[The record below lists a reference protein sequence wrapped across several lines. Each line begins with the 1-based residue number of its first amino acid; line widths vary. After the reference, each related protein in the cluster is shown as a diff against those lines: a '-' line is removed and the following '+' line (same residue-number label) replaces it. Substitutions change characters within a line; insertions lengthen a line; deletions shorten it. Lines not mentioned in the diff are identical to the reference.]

1 MSVRTVQM
9 VSWFVACEPGEPAA
23 MTTVPKRPTPPARA
37 VALLPRLLGSCLGVV
52 ERVENTQA
60 LDRVVTPVQKA
71 VRGLPLGPL
80 RDVLHGRQLG
90 HPLHPVLVQVP
101 MGAWLSS
108 AVLDFVPGAE
118 RAARVL
124 IGVGTLTAF
133 PAALAGWT
141 DWAEQH
147 KQQMRTGLVHAT
159 ANAGAVALFG
169 GSFIVRGRRP
179 KLGRALGLGG
189 LACAGFGGFIGGHLA
204 YRQAAGANKT
214 EPVAH
219 LVEPGWHRLGPV
231 DGLKPGIPE
240 RRMLGEVPVL
250 VVRGED
256 GGVDVLADRCSHLS
270 GPLSEGDIADG
281 CVVCP
286 WHGSVFRLSDG
297 APVSGP
303 ATAPQPC
310 FETRTE
316 PDGAL
321 AVRLPGAG

>member
-1 MSVRTVQM
+1 
-9 VSWFVACEPGEPAA
+9 
-23 MTTVPKRPTPPARA
+23 MTTVTRSQTPAARGA
-37 VALLPRLLGSCLGVV
+37 AFLSRLLRSCPSVL
-52 ERVENTQA
+52 ERVENSEA
-60 LDRVVTPVQKA
+60 LDRVVTPVQRA
-71 VRGLPLGPL
+71 VRSLPLGPL

-90 HPLHPVLVQVP
+90 HPLHPLLVQVP

-108 AVLDFVPGAE
+108 AVVDFVPGAG
-118 RAARVL
+118 RPARVL
-124 IGVGTLTAF
+124 VGLGTVSAL

-147 KQQMRTGLVHAT
+147 EQQMRTGLVHAA
-159 ANAGAVALFG
+159 ANAGAVVLFG
-169 GSFIVRGRRP
+169 ASFAVRGHRP
-179 KLGRALGLGG
+179 RAGRALGFGG
-189 LACAGFGGFIGGHLA
+189 LVCAGAGGFVGGRLA
-204 YRQAAGANKT
+204 YRQGAGANKT

-231 DGLKPGIPE
+231 GDLKPGTPE
-240 RRMLGEVPVL
+240 RRMLGEVPLL
-250 VVRGED
+250 VVRTED
-256 GGVDVLADRCSHLS
+256 GTVRALADRCSHLS
-270 GPLSEGDIADG
+270 GPLSEGGIDDG
-281 CVVCP
+281 CVSCP

-316 PDGAL
+316 PDGVL

>member
-1 MSVRTVQM
+1 M
-9 VSWFVACEPGEPAA
+9 
-23 MTTVPKRPTPPARA
+23 
-37 VALLPRLLGSCLGVV
+37 
-52 ERVENTQA
+52 ENAEA
-60 LDRVVTPVQKA
+60 LDRVVTPLQKA
-71 VRGLPLGPL
+71 VRALPLGSL

-90 HPLHPVLVQVP
+90 HPLHPALVQVP

-108 AVLDFVPGAE
+108 AVLDFVPGAA
-118 RAARVL
+118 RPARVL
-124 IGVGTLTAF
+124 VGLGTLTAL

-147 KQQMRTGLVHAT
+147 EQQLRTGLVHAA
-159 ANAGAVALFG
+159 ANAGAVSLFG
-169 GSFIVRGRRP
+169 ASFAVRGRRP
-179 KLGRALGLGG
+179 MAGRVLGLGG
-189 LACAGFGGFIGGHLA
+189 LACAGVGGFVGGHLA

-214 EPVAH
+214 EPVPH

-231 DGLKPGIPE
+231 SDLKPGKPE
-240 RRMLGEVPVL
+240 RHLLGEVPLL
-250 VVRGED
+250 VVRDED
-256 GGVDVLADRCSHLS
+256 GTVNVLADRCSHLS

-281 CVVCP
+281 CVSCP

-297 APVSGP
+297 TVVRGP

-316 PDGAL
+316 PDGIL